1 MYFVLGLSIVLAA
14 LLLFNSFTSL
24 LAALTWRLLGTHARR
39 RLSAASCARMIFLLR
54 TFPIV
59 MGIVCVTLLLAPAY
73 IEHEPRTAHE
83 PVSLKLAVIACA
95 SAIGLAL
102 ALFRGLATWK
112 ATSRLKSDWL
122 RHAEPIEL
130 PQVVIPA
137 YRIKHQFPV
146 IAIVG
151 VLRPRLFIAEHIF
164 SSLSPGELM
173 ATIEHE
179 AGHVVAN
186 DNLRRGLM
194 RACRDVLVMIPS
206 GRLLDRAGIE
216 TSEAAADEYAAGRGQ
231 RIALDLASALIKIA
245 RLVPTGIKPAMPAG
259 AFLIDADEVGG
270 VTDRVG
276 RLMQLAD
283 DKRDRGNTS
292 LISRIPL
299 WVPVAL
305 PILIVALAANEPHVL
320 ASVHSLIE
328 HSVHLLS

>member
-14 LLLFNSFTSL
+14 LLLVNSFTSL
-24 LAALTWRLLGTHARR
+24 LASLTWSLCGTWARR
-39 RLSAASCARMIFLLR
+39 WLSAASCARIVFLLR

-59 MGIVCVTLLLAPAY
+59 MGVVCATLLLAPAY

-83 PVSLKLAVIACA
+83 PVSLKLAIIACA

-102 ALFRGLATWK
+102 AVFRGFATWK

-130 PQVVIPA
+130 PQVAIPA
-137 YRIKHQFPV
+137 YRMQHQFPV

-151 VLRPRLFIAEHIF
+151 VLRPRLFIAEQVF
-164 SSLSPGELM
+164 SSLSPAELM
-173 ATIEHE
+173 AAIEHE
-179 AGHVVAN
+179 AGHVAAN

-206 GRLLDRAGIE
+206 GRLLDRAWVE
-216 TSEAAADEYAAGRGQ
+216 TSEAAADEFAAGRGS
-231 RIALDLASALIKIA
+231 RVALDLASALIKIA
-245 RLVPTGIKPAMPAG
+245 RLIPAGIRPAMPAG

-270 VTDRVG
+270 VKARVG
-276 RLMQLAD
+276 RLVQLAD
-283 DKRDRGNTS
+283 DKQAQRGRP
-292 LISRIPL
+292 ISRMPL
-299 WVPVAL
+299 WVPIVVTIVL
-305 PILIVALAANEPHVL
+305 VALAANEPHVL